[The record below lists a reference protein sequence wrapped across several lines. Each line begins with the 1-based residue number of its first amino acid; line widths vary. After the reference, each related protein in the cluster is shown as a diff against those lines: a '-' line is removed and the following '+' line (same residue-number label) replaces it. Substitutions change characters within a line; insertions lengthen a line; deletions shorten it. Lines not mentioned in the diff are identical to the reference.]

1 MSDSQSK
8 LLATVTTMSDSH
20 IKSQLP
26 TILWKQLY
34 QQLSSSI
41 FLVKVG
47 KMNTDLVGIEAEAL
61 VRLAKIKVE
70 QKILYHEIIQMLKIC
85 RENQIKK
92 QTFKAITYYYTLRV
106 NDLEKNANEM
116 RNRLNI
122 ATQEDVLSCGTLEA
136 YIIRKMSKTI

>member
-1 MSDSQSK
+1 
-8 LLATVTTMSDSH
+8 
-20 IKSQLP
+20 
-26 TILWKQLY
+26 
-34 QQLSSSI
+34 
-41 FLVKVG
+41 
-47 KMNTDLVGIEAEAL
+47 MNTDLVGIEAEAL